1 MKELIKPA
9 TKLLVK
15 HAEYIQCE
23 VNEKGEKTERVW
35 GKHVISLYSNGIS
48 QVVKIRDVKKLEQDI
63 ETDPIIRE

>member
-23 VNEKGEKTERVW
+23 VNEKGEKTERV
-35 GKHVISLYSNGIS
+35 
-48 QVVKIRDVKKLEQDI
+48 
-63 ETDPIIRE
+63 